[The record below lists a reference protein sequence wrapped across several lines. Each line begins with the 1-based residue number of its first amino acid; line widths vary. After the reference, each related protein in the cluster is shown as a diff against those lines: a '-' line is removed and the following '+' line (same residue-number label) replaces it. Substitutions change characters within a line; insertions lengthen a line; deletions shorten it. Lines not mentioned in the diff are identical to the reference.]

1 MNKKRPSRSKANFRP
16 RIFFNFLA
24 QTFTMKK
31 IILPLAFVFTS
42 MVCAQAQKAT
52 VQKLWATDTI
62 LKVPE
67 SVLVDDKENCIW
79 VSNIDGASTAKD
91 GKGSI
96 SKLSKSGTPINLEWI
111 TGLNAPKGMA
121 KYKQELYVADLT
133 ELVVID
139 IKKAVI
145 IKKIPIEGSVFLNDV
160 TVNNKGAVF
169 VSDSRTGKVHRYEN
183 NVVTTEVENLQGPNG
198 LLSIEDQLLILDK
211 GSLLSL
217 TASGAISKI
226 MDGMDPSTDG
236 IERVA
241 PNQYL
246 VSCWNGIV
254 YYVIA
259 GAQKITL
266 FDTRTEKINS
276 ADIGYDA
283 KNKII
288 YVPTFLKN
296 SVVAYQLQIQ

>member
-1 MNKKRPSRSKANFRP
+1 MNKKRFSRSKANFGP

-24 QTFTMKK
+24 QTLYMKK
-31 IILPLAFVFTS
+31 IILPLAFVFAS

-79 VSNIDGASTAKD
+79 VSNIDGSSTAKD

-139 IKKAVI
+139 IKKAAI
-145 IKKIPIEGSVFLNDV
+145 IKKNPIEGSIFLNDV

-169 VSDSRTGKVHRYEN
+169 VSDSRTGKVHRFEN
-183 NVVTTEVENLQGPNG
+183 NIVTTEVENLQGPNG

-217 TASGAISKI
+217 TAGGSISKI

-266 FDTRTEKINS
+266 FDTRAEKINS

-283 KNKII
+283 KNKIM

>member
-1 MNKKRPSRSKANFRP
+1 
-16 RIFFNFLA
+16 
-24 QTFTMKK
+24 MKK
-31 IILPLAFVFTS
+31 IMTSLAFVCFS
-42 MVCAQAQKAT
+42 LVSINAQKAT

-67 SVLVDDKENCIW
+67 SVLVDDKENCLW
-79 VSNIDGASTAKD
+79 VSNIDGAANGKD

-96 SKLSKSGTPINLEWI
+96 SKLSKTGTPINLDWI

-133 ELVVID
+133 ELIVID
-139 IKKAVI
+139 IKKGVI
-145 IKKIPIEGSVFLNDV
+145 KNKIKVEGSVFLNDV
-160 TVNNKGAVF
+160 TVNKNGAVF

-183 NVVTTEVENLQGPNG
+183 NKVTIEAENLQGPNG
-198 LLSIEDQLLILDK
+198 LLSIDDQLLILDR

-217 TASGAISKI
+217 TPGGTISKI

-236 IERVA
+236 IEKVA
-241 PNQYL
+241 PNQYI

-254 YYVIA
+254 YFVAA
-259 GAQKITL
+259 GTQKITL
-266 FDTRTEKINS
+266 FDTRSEKINS

>member
-1 MNKKRPSRSKANFRP
+1 
-16 RIFFNFLA
+16 
-24 QTFTMKK
+24 MKK
-31 IILPLAFVFTS
+31 IMSSLVFVCFS
-42 MVCAQAQKAT
+42 LVSINAQKVT

-67 SVLVDDKENCIW
+67 SVLVDDKENCLW
-79 VSNIDGASTAKD
+79 VSNIDGASNGKD

-96 SKLSKSGTPINLEWI
+96 SKLSKTGTPINLDWV

-139 IKKAVI
+139 IKKGVI
-145 IKKIPIEGSVFLNDV
+145 KNKIKVEGSVFLNDV
-160 TVNNKGAVF
+160 TVNKNGAVF
-169 VSDSRTGKVHRYEN
+169 VSDTRTGKVHRYEN
-183 NVVTTEVENLQGPNG
+183 NMVTIEVENLQGPNG
-198 LLSIEDQLLILDK
+198 LLSIDDQLLILDR
-211 GSLLSL
+211 GSLLSV
-217 TASGAISKI
+217 TQGGTISKI

-236 IERVA
+236 IEKVA
-241 PNQYL
+241 PNQYI

-254 YYVIA
+254 YFVAA

-266 FDTRTEKINS
+266 FDTRSEKINS

>member
-1 MNKKRPSRSKANFRP
+1 
-16 RIFFNFLA
+16 
-24 QTFTMKK
+24 MKK
-31 IILPLAFVFTS
+31 IMTSLAFVCFCLVS
-42 MVCAQAQKAT
+42 INAQKAT
-52 VQKLWATDTI
+52 VLKLWATDTI
-62 LKVPE
+62 LKIPE
-67 SVLVDDKENCIW
+67 SVLVDDKENCLW
-79 VSNIDGASTAKD
+79 VSNIDGAANGKD

-96 SKLSKSGTPINLEWI
+96 SKLSKTGTPINLDWI

-139 IKKAVI
+139 IKKGVI
-145 IKKIPIEGSVFLNDV
+145 KNKIKVEGSVFLNDV
-160 TVNNKGAVF
+160 TVNKNGAVF

-183 NVVTTEVENLQGPNG
+183 NMVTIEVENLQGPNG
-198 LLSIEDQLLILDK
+198 LLSIDDQLLILDR

-217 TASGAISKI
+217 APGGTISKL

-236 IERVA
+236 IEKVA
-241 PNQYL
+241 PNQYI

-254 YYVIA
+254 YFVAA

-266 FDTRTEKINS
+266 FDTRSEKINS

>member
-1 MNKKRPSRSKANFRP
+1 
-16 RIFFNFLA
+16 
-24 QTFTMKK
+24 MKK
-31 IILPLAFVFTS
+31 IIGSLALVIVVFVS
-42 MVCAQAQKAT
+42 ANAQKAT

-79 VSNIDGASTAKD
+79 VSNIDGASNGKD

-96 SKLSKSGTPINLEWI
+96 SKLSKTGTPINLEWI

-139 IKKAVI
+139 IKKATI
-145 IKKIPIEGSVFLNDV
+145 IKRVPIEGSVFLNDV
-160 TVNNKGAVF
+160 TVNSKGAVF
-169 VSDSRTGKVHRYEN
+169 ISDSRTGKVHRYEN
-183 NVVTTEVENLQGPNG
+183 NTTTIEVENLQGPNG
-198 LLSIEDQLLILDK
+198 LLSIEDQLLILDR
-211 GSLLSL
+211 GSLLSV
-217 TASGAISKI
+217 TPGGAISKI

-254 YYVIA
+254 YYVVA

-266 FDTRTEKINS
+266 FDTRSEKINS

-283 KNKII
+283 KKKII

-296 SVVAYQLQIQ
+296 NVVAYQLEIQ

>member
-1 MNKKRPSRSKANFRP
+1 
-16 RIFFNFLA
+16 
-24 QTFTMKK
+24 MKK
-31 IILPLAFVFTS
+31 IMTSLAFVCFS
-42 MVCAQAQKAT
+42 LVNINAQKAT

-67 SVLVDDKENCIW
+67 SVLVDDKENCLW
-79 VSNIDGASTAKD
+79 VSNIDGAANGKD

-96 SKLSKSGTPINLEWI
+96 SKLSKTGTPINLDWV

-139 IKKAVI
+139 IKKGVI
-145 IKKIPIEGSVFLNDV
+145 KNKIKVEGSVFLNDV
-160 TVNNKGAVF
+160 TVNKNGAVF

-183 NVVTTEVENLQGPNG
+183 NMVTIEVENLQGPNG
-198 LLSIEDQLLILDK
+198 LLSIDDQLLILDR
-211 GSLLSL
+211 GSLLSV
-217 TASGAISKI
+217 TPGGTISKI

-236 IERVA
+236 IEKVA
-241 PNQYL
+241 PNQYI

-254 YYVIA
+254 YFVEA

-266 FDTRTEKINS
+266 FDTRSEKINS

>member
-1 MNKKRPSRSKANFRP
+1 
-16 RIFFNFLA
+16 
-24 QTFTMKK
+24 MKK
-31 IILPLAFVFTS
+31 IMTSLAFVCFS
-42 MVCAQAQKAT
+42 LVSINAQKAT

-67 SVLVDDKENCIW
+67 SVLVDDKENCLW
-79 VSNIDGASTAKD
+79 VSNIDGAANGKD

-96 SKLSKSGTPINLEWI
+96 SKLSKTGTPINLDWI

-139 IKKAVI
+139 IKKGI
-145 IKKIPIEGSVFLNDV
+145 IKNKIKVEGSVFLNDV
-160 TVNNKGAVF
+160 TVNKNGAVF

-183 NVVTTEVENLQGPNG
+183 NMVTIEVENLQGPNG
-198 LLSIEDQLLILDK
+198 LLSIDDQLLILDR
-211 GSLLSL
+211 GSLLSV
-217 TASGAISKI
+217 TPGGTISKI

-236 IERVA
+236 IEKVA
-241 PNQYL
+241 PNQYI

-254 YYVIA
+254 YFVAA
-259 GAQKITL
+259 GAQKTTL
-266 FDTRTEKINS
+266 FDTRSEKINS

>member
-1 MNKKRPSRSKANFRP
+1 
-16 RIFFNFLA
+16 
-24 QTFTMKK
+24 MKK
-31 IILPLAFVFTS
+31 LMTSLTFVCFS
-42 MVCAQAQKAT
+42 LVSINAQKAT
-52 VQKLWATDTI
+52 VLKLWATDTI
-62 LKVPE
+62 LKIPE
-67 SVLVDDKENCIW
+67 SVLVDDKENCLW
-79 VSNIDGASTAKD
+79 VSNIDGAANGKD

-96 SKLSKSGTPINLEWI
+96 SKLSKTGTPINLDWI

-139 IKKAVI
+139 IKKGVI
-145 IKKIPIEGSVFLNDV
+145 KNKIKVEGSVFLNDV
-160 TVNNKGAVF
+160 TVNKNGAVF
-169 VSDSRTGKVHRYEN
+169 VSDSRTGKLHRYEN
-183 NVVTTEVENLQGPNG
+183 NMVTIEVENLQGPNG
-198 LLSIEDQLLILDK
+198 LLSIDDQLLILDR

-217 TASGAISKI
+217 TPGGTISKI

-236 IERVA
+236 IEKVA
-241 PNQYL
+241 PNQYI

-254 YYVIA
+254 YFVEA

-266 FDTRTEKINS
+266 FDTRSEKINS

>member
-1 MNKKRPSRSKANFRP
+1 
-16 RIFFNFLA
+16 
-24 QTFTMKK
+24 MKK
-31 IILPLAFVFTS
+31 IMTYLAFVCFS
-42 MVCAQAQKAT
+42 LVSINAQKAT

-67 SVLVDDKENCIW
+67 SVLVDDKENCLW
-79 VSNIDGASTAKD
+79 VSNIDGAANGKD

-96 SKLSKSGTPINLEWI
+96 SKLSKTGTPINLDWI

-139 IKKAVI
+139 IKKGI
-145 IKKIPIEGSVFLNDV
+145 IKNKIKVEGSVFLNDV
-160 TVNNKGAVF
+160 TVNKNGAVF

-183 NVVTTEVENLQGPNG
+183 NMVTIEVENLQGPNG
-198 LLSIEDQLLILDK
+198 LLSIDDQLLILDR

-217 TASGAISKI
+217 TPGGTISKI

-236 IERVA
+236 IEKVA
-241 PNQYL
+241 PNQYI

-254 YYVIA
+254 YFVEA

-266 FDTRTEKINS
+266 FDTRSEKINS

>member
-1 MNKKRPSRSKANFRP
+1 
-16 RIFFNFLA
+16 
-24 QTFTMKK
+24 MKK
-31 IILPLAFVFTS
+31 IILSLTFVYAVLMS
-42 MVCAQAQKAT
+42 ASAQKAT

-67 SVLVDDKENCIW
+67 SVLVDNKENCLW
-79 VSNIDGASTAKD
+79 VSNIDGASNGKD

-96 SKLSKSGTPINLEWI
+96 SKLSKTGAPINLEWI

-139 IKKAVI
+139 VKKGVIKN
-145 IKKIPIEGSVFLNDV
+145 KITIEGSVFLNDV
-160 TVNNKGAVF
+160 TVNNNGAVF

-183 NVVTTEVENLQGPNG
+183 NQVTIEVENLQGPNG
-198 LLSIEDQLLILDK
+198 LLSIEDQLLILDR
-211 GSLLSL
+211 GSLLSV
-217 TASGAISKI
+217 TPGGAISKI

-254 YYVIA
+254 YYVVA
-259 GAQKITL
+259 GAQKVIL
-266 FDTRTEKINS
+266 FDTRSEKINS

-283 KNKII
+283 KKKII

-296 SVVAYQLQIQ
+296 NVVAYQLQIQ

>member
-1 MNKKRPSRSKANFRP
+1 
-16 RIFFNFLA
+16 
-24 QTFTMKK
+24 MKK
-31 IILPLAFVFTS
+31 VIGSLALVIVVFVS
-42 MVCAQAQKAT
+42 ASAQKAT

-79 VSNIDGASTAKD
+79 VSNIDGASNGKD

-96 SKLSKSGTPINLEWI
+96 SKLSKTGTPINLEWI

-121 KYKQELYVADLT
+121 KFKQELYVADLT

-139 IKKAVI
+139 IKKATI
-145 IKKIPIEGSVFLNDV
+145 IKRVPIEGSVFLNDV

-183 NVVTTEVENLQGPNG
+183 NTTTIEVENLQGPNG
-198 LLSIEDQLLILDK
+198 LLSIEDQLLILDR
-211 GSLLSL
+211 GSLLSV
-217 TASGAISKI
+217 TPSGAISKI

-254 YYVIA
+254 YYVVA

-266 FDTRTEKINS
+266 FDTRSEKINS

-283 KNKII
+283 KKKII

-296 SVVAYQLQIQ
+296 NVVAYQLEIQ

>member
-1 MNKKRPSRSKANFRP
+1 
-16 RIFFNFLA
+16 
-24 QTFTMKK
+24 MKK
-31 IILPLAFVFTS
+31 IICSLAFV
-42 MVCAQAQKAT
+42 CAGLMNANAQKAT

-67 SVLVDDKENCIW
+67 SVLVDDKENCLW
-79 VSNIDGASTAKD
+79 VSNIDGASNGKD

-96 SKLSKSGTPINLEWI
+96 SKLSKTGAPINLDWV
-111 TGLNAPKGMA
+111 TGLNAPKGLG

-139 IKKAVI
+139 IKKGI
-145 IKKIPIEGSVFLNDV
+145 IKNKIKVEGSVFLNDV
-160 TVNNKGAVF
+160 TVNKNGAVF
-169 VSDSRTGKVHRYEN
+169 VSDSRTGKVHRIEN
-183 NVVTTEVENLQGPNG
+183 GIVSIEVENLQGPNG
-198 LLSIEDQLLILDK
+198 LLSIEDQLLILDR
-211 GSLLSL
+211 GSLLSV
-217 TASGAISKI
+217 TPGGAISKI

-241 PNQYL
+241 PNQYII
-246 VSCWNGIV
+246 SCWNGIV
-254 YYVIA
+254 YFVAA

-266 FDTRTEKINS
+266 FDTRSEKINS

-288 YVPTFLKN
+288 YVPTFMKN
-296 SVVAYQLQIQ
+296 SVVAYQLQLQ

>member
-1 MNKKRPSRSKANFRP
+1 
-16 RIFFNFLA
+16 
-24 QTFTMKK
+24 MKK
-31 IILPLAFVFTS
+31 IICSLAL
-42 MVCAQAQKAT
+42 VCAGLMSASAQKAT

-62 LKVPE
+62 LKIPE
-67 SVLVDDKENCIW
+67 SVLVDDKENCLW
-79 VSNIDGASTAKD
+79 VSNIDGASNGKD

-96 SKLSKSGTPINLEWI
+96 SKLSKTGTPINLDWV

-139 IKKAVI
+139 IKKASI
-145 IKKIPIEGSVFLNDV
+145 IKRIPVEGSVFLNDV
-160 TVNNKGAVF
+160 TVNKNGAVF
-169 VSDSRTGKVHRYEN
+169 VSDSRTGKVHRIEN
-183 NVVTTEVENLQGPNG
+183 GIVSIEVENLQGPNG
-198 LLSIEDQLLILDK
+198 LLSIEDQLLILDR
-211 GSLLSL
+211 GSLLSV
-217 TASGAISKI
+217 TPGGAISKI

-241 PNQYL
+241 PNQYI

-254 YYVIA
+254 YYIVA

-266 FDTRTEKINS
+266 FDTRSEKINS

-288 YVPTFLKN
+288 YVPTFMKN

>member
-1 MNKKRPSRSKANFRP
+1 MTS
-16 RIFFNFLA
+16 
-24 QTFTMKK
+24 
-31 IILPLAFVFTS
+31 LAFVCFS
-42 MVCAQAQKAT
+42 LVSINAQKVT

-67 SVLVDDKENCIW
+67 SVLVDDKENCLW
-79 VSNIDGASTAKD
+79 VSNIDGAANGKD

-96 SKLSKSGTPINLEWI
+96 SKLSKTGTPINLDWV

-139 IKKAVI
+139 IKKGVI
-145 IKKIPIEGSVFLNDV
+145 KNKIKVEGSVFLNDV
-160 TVNNKGAVF
+160 TINKNGAVF
-169 VSDSRTGKVHRYEN
+169 VSDTRTGKVHRYEN
-183 NVVTTEVENLQGPNG
+183 NMVTIEVENLQGPNG
-198 LLSIEDQLLILDK
+198 LLSIDDQLLILDR

-217 TASGAISKI
+217 TPGGTISKI
-226 MDGMDPSTDG
+226 MDGMDLSTDG
-236 IERVA
+236 IEKVA
-241 PNQYL
+241 PNQYI

-254 YYVIA
+254 YFVAA

-266 FDTRTEKINS
+266 FDTRSEKINS

>member
-1 MNKKRPSRSKANFRP
+1 
-16 RIFFNFLA
+16 
-24 QTFTMKK
+24 MKK
-31 IILPLAFVFTS
+31 TILSLALIIVVLMSVS
-42 MVCAQAQKAT
+42 AQKAT

-79 VSNIDGASTAKD
+79 VSNIDGASNGKD

-96 SKLSKSGTPINLEWI
+96 SKLSKTGTPINLEWI

-139 IKKAVI
+139 IKKATIV
-145 IKKIPIEGSVFLNDV
+145 KRVPIEGSVFLNDV
-160 TVNNKGAVF
+160 TVNKNGAVF

-183 NVVTTEVENLQGPNG
+183 NTTTIEVENLQGPNG
-198 LLSIEDQLLILDK
+198 LLSIEDQLLILDR
-211 GSLLSL
+211 GSLLSV
-217 TASGAISKI
+217 TPGGAISKI

-241 PNQYL
+241 PNQYI

-254 YYVIA
+254 YYVVA
-259 GAQKITL
+259 GAQKVTL
-266 FDTRTEKINS
+266 FDTRSEKINS

-283 KNKII
+283 KKKII

-296 SVVAYQLQIQ
+296 NVVAYQLQIQ

>member
-1 MNKKRPSRSKANFRP
+1 
-16 RIFFNFLA
+16 
-24 QTFTMKK
+24 MKK
-31 IILPLAFVFTS
+31 IMTSLVFVCFS
-42 MVCAQAQKAT
+42 LVSINAQKVT

-67 SVLVDDKENCIW
+67 SVLVDDKENCLW
-79 VSNIDGASTAKD
+79 VSNIDGAANGKD

-96 SKLSKSGTPINLEWI
+96 SKLSKTGTPINLDWV

-139 IKKAVI
+139 IKKGVI
-145 IKKIPIEGSVFLNDV
+145 KNKIKVEGSVFLNDV
-160 TVNNKGAVF
+160 TVNKNGAVF
-169 VSDSRTGKVHRYEN
+169 VSDTRTGKVHRYEN
-183 NVVTTEVENLQGPNG
+183 NMVTIEVENLQGPNG
-198 LLSIEDQLLILDK
+198 LLSIDDQLLILDR

-217 TASGAISKI
+217 TPGGTISKI

-236 IERVA
+236 IEKVA
-241 PNQYL
+241 PNQYI

-254 YYVIA
+254 YFVAA

-266 FDTRTEKINS
+266 FDTRSEKINS

>member
-1 MNKKRPSRSKANFRP
+1 MNKKSLSGSKANGRLL
-16 RIFFNFLA
+16 IFFNFLP
-24 QTFTMKK
+24 QTYFMKK
-31 IILPLAFVFTS
+31 IICSLALLIAVFGS
-42 MVCAQAQKAT
+42 VRAQKAT

-96 SKLSKSGTPINLEWI
+96 SKLSKTGTPINLEWA

-160 TVNNKGAVF
+160 TVNNNGAVF

-183 NVVTTEVENLQGPNG
+183 NIVTTEIENLQGPNG
-198 LLSIEDQLLILDK
+198 LLSLDDQLLILDK

-217 TASGAISKI
+217 TAGGAISKI

-236 IERVA
+236 IEKVA
-241 PNQYL
+241 PNQYI

-254 YYVIA
+254 YYVVA

>member
-1 MNKKRPSRSKANFRP
+1 
-16 RIFFNFLA
+16 
-24 QTFTMKK
+24 MKK
-31 IILPLAFVFTS
+31 IITSLALACFSIVS
-42 MVCAQAQKAT
+42 INAQKAT

-67 SVLVDDKENCIW
+67 SVLVDDKENCLW
-79 VSNIDGASTAKD
+79 VSNIDGASNGKD
-91 GKGSI
+91 GKGGI
-96 SKLSKSGTPINLEWI
+96 SKLSKTGTPINLDWV

-133 ELVVID
+133 ELVIID
-139 IKKAVI
+139 IKKGVVKNK
-145 IKKIPIEGSVFLNDV
+145 IKVEGSVFLNDV
-160 TVNNKGAVF
+160 TVNKNGAVF
-169 VSDSRTGKVHRYEN
+169 VSDSRTGKVHRIEN
-183 NVVTTEVENLQGPNG
+183 GIVSIEVENLQGPNG
-198 LLSIEDQLLILDK
+198 LLSIEDQLLILDR
-211 GSLLSL
+211 GSLLSV
-217 TASGAISKI
+217 TPGGAISKI

-241 PNQYL
+241 PNQYI

-254 YYVIA
+254 YFVAA

-266 FDTRTEKINS
+266 FDTRSEKINS

-296 SVVAYQLQIQ
+296 SVVAYQLQLQ

>member
-1 MNKKRPSRSKANFRP
+1 MTS
-16 RIFFNFLA
+16 
-24 QTFTMKK
+24 
-31 IILPLAFVFTS
+31 LAFVCFS
-42 MVCAQAQKAT
+42 LVSINAQKVT

-67 SVLVDDKENCIW
+67 SVLVDDKENCLW
-79 VSNIDGASTAKD
+79 VSNIDGAANGKD

-96 SKLSKSGTPINLEWI
+96 SKLSKTGTPINLDWV

-139 IKKAVI
+139 IKKGVI
-145 IKKIPIEGSVFLNDV
+145 KNKIKVEGSVFLNDV
-160 TVNNKGAVF
+160 TVNKNGAVF
-169 VSDSRTGKVHRYEN
+169 VSDTRTGKVHRYEN
-183 NVVTTEVENLQGPNG
+183 NMVTIEVENLQGPNG
-198 LLSIEDQLLILDK
+198 LLSIDDQLLILDR

-217 TASGAISKI
+217 TPGGTISKI

-236 IERVA
+236 IEKVA
-241 PNQYL
+241 PNQYI

-254 YYVIA
+254 YFVAA
-259 GAQKITL
+259 GAEKVTL
-266 FDTRTEKINS
+266 FDTRSEKINS
-276 ADIGYDA
+276 ADIGYDPQ
-283 KNKII
+283 NKIL

>member
-1 MNKKRPSRSKANFRP
+1 MTS
-16 RIFFNFLA
+16 LA
-24 QTFTMKK
+24 
-31 IILPLAFVFTS
+31 L
-42 MVCAQAQKAT
+42 VCFSLVSINAQKAT

-67 SVLVDDKENCIW
+67 SVLVDDKENCLW
-79 VSNIDGASTAKD
+79 VSNIDGAANGKD

-96 SKLSKSGTPINLEWI
+96 SKLSKTGTPINLDWV

-139 IKKAVI
+139 IKKGVI
-145 IKKIPIEGSVFLNDV
+145 KNKIKVEGSVFLNDV
-160 TVNNKGAVF
+160 TVNKNGAVF
-169 VSDSRTGKVHRYEN
+169 VSDTRTGKVHRYEN
-183 NVVTTEVENLQGPNG
+183 NMVTIEVENLQGPNG
-198 LLSIEDQLLILDK
+198 LLSIDDQLLILDR

-217 TASGAISKI
+217 TPGGTISKI
-226 MDGMDPSTDG
+226 MDGMDLSTDG
-236 IERVA
+236 IEKVA
-241 PNQYL
+241 PNQYI

-254 YYVIA
+254 YFVAA

-266 FDTRTEKINS
+266 FDTRSEKINS

>member
-1 MNKKRPSRSKANFRP
+1 
-16 RIFFNFLA
+16 
-24 QTFTMKK
+24 MKK
-31 IILPLAFVFTS
+31 ITTSLAL
-42 MVCAQAQKAT
+42 VCFSLVSINAQKAT

-62 LKVPE
+62 LKIPE
-67 SVLVDDKENCIW
+67 SVLVDEKENCLW
-79 VSNIDGASTAKD
+79 VSNIDGASNGKD
-91 GKGSI
+91 AKGSI
-96 SKLSKSGTPINLEWI
+96 SKLSKTGNPINLDWV

-133 ELVVID
+133 ELIVID
-139 IKKAVI
+139 IKKGVI
-145 IKKIPIEGSVFLNDV
+145 KNKIKVEGSVFLNDV
-160 TVNNKGAVF
+160 TVNKNGVVF
-169 VSDSRTGKVHRYEN
+169 VSDSRTGKVHRIEN
-183 NVVTTEVENLQGPNG
+183 GIVSIEVENLQGPNG
-198 LLSIEDQLLILDK
+198 LLSIEDQLLILDR
-211 GSLLSL
+211 GSLLSV
-217 TASGAISKI
+217 TPGGAISKI

-241 PNQYL
+241 PNQYI

-254 YYVIA
+254 YFVAA

-266 FDTRTEKINS
+266 FDTRSEKINS

-288 YVPTFLKN
+288 YVPTFMKN

>member
-1 MNKKRPSRSKANFRP
+1 MNKKRLSGSKANGRP
-16 RIFFNFLA
+16 RILFNLPIQIFS
-24 QTFTMKK
+24 MKK
-31 IILPLAFVFTS
+31 IICSLALLIAVFVSVT
-42 MVCAQAQKAT
+42 AQKAT

-67 SVLVDDKENCIW
+67 SVLVDEKENCIW

-96 SKLSKSGTPINLEWI
+96 SKLSKTGTPINLEWV

-139 IKKAVI
+139 IKKATIV
-145 IKKIPIEGSVFLNDV
+145 KKIPIEGSVFLNDV

-183 NVVTTEVENLQGPNG
+183 NIVTTEIENLQGPNG
-198 LLSIEDQLLILDK
+198 LLSLDDQLLILDK

-217 TASGAISKI
+217 TAGGAISKI

-236 IERVA
+236 IEKVA

-254 YYVIA
+254 YYVVA

>member
-1 MNKKRPSRSKANFRP
+1 
-16 RIFFNFLA
+16 
-24 QTFTMKK
+24 MKK
-31 IILPLAFVFTS
+31 IMTSLAFVCFS
-42 MVCAQAQKAT
+42 LVSINAQIAT

-67 SVLVDDKENCIW
+67 SVLVDDKENCLW
-79 VSNIDGASTAKD
+79 VSNIDGAANGKD

-96 SKLSKSGTPINLEWI
+96 SKLSKTGTPINLDWI

-133 ELVVID
+133 ELIVID
-139 IKKAVI
+139 IKKGVI
-145 IKKIPIEGSVFLNDV
+145 KNKIKVEGSVFLNDV
-160 TVNNKGAVF
+160 TVNKNGAVF

-183 NVVTTEVENLQGPNG
+183 NKVTIEAENLQGPNG
-198 LLSIEDQLLILDK
+198 LLSIDDQLLILDR

-217 TASGAISKI
+217 TPGGTISKI

-236 IERVA
+236 IEKVA
-241 PNQYL
+241 PNQYII
-246 VSCWNGIV
+246 SCWNGIV
-254 YYVIA
+254 YFVEA

-266 FDTRTEKINS
+266 FDTRSEKINS

>member
-1 MNKKRPSRSKANFRP
+1 
-16 RIFFNFLA
+16 
-24 QTFTMKK
+24 MKK
-31 IILPLAFVFTS
+31 IICSLAFV
-42 MVCAQAQKAT
+42 CAGLMNANAQKAT
-52 VQKLWATDTI
+52 VQRLWATDTI

-67 SVLVDDKENCIW
+67 SVLVDDKENCLW
-79 VSNIDGASTAKD
+79 VSNIDGASNGKD

-96 SKLSKSGTPINLEWI
+96 SKLSKTGAPINLDWV
-111 TGLNAPKGMA
+111 TGLNAPKGLG

-139 IKKAVI
+139 IKKGI
-145 IKKIPIEGSVFLNDV
+145 IKNKIKVEGSVFLNDV
-160 TVNNKGAVF
+160 TVNKNGAVF
-169 VSDSRTGKVHRYEN
+169 VSDSRTGKVHRIEN
-183 NVVTTEVENLQGPNG
+183 GIVSIEVENLQGPNG
-198 LLSIEDQLLILDK
+198 LLSIEDQLLILDG
-211 GSLLSL
+211 GSLLSV
-217 TASGAISKI
+217 TPGGAISKI

-241 PNQYL
+241 PNQYII
-246 VSCWNGIV
+246 SCWNGIV
-254 YYVIA
+254 YFVAA

-266 FDTRTEKINS
+266 FDTRSEKINS

-288 YVPTFLKN
+288 YVPTFMKN

>member
-1 MNKKRPSRSKANFRP
+1 
-16 RIFFNFLA
+16 
-24 QTFTMKK
+24 MKK
-31 IILPLAFVFTS
+31 IILSLSF
-42 MVCAQAQKAT
+42 VCAGLISASAQKAT

-67 SVLVDDKENCIW
+67 SVLVDDKENCLW
-79 VSNIDGASTAKD
+79 VSNIDGASNGKD

-96 SKLSKSGTPINLEWI
+96 SKLSKTGAPINLEWI
-111 TGLNAPKGMA
+111 TGLNAPKGLA

-139 IKKAVI
+139 VKKGVIKN
-145 IKKIPIEGSVFLNDV
+145 KITIEGSVFLNDV
-160 TVNNKGAVF
+160 TVNNNGAVF

-183 NVVTTEVENLQGPNG
+183 NQVTIEVENLQGPNG
-198 LLSIEDQLLILDK
+198 LLSIEDQLLILDR
-211 GSLLSL
+211 GSLLSV
-217 TASGAISKI
+217 TPGGAISKI

-254 YYVIA
+254 YYVVA
-259 GAQKITL
+259 GAQKVIL
-266 FDTRTEKINS
+266 FDTRSEKINS

-283 KNKII
+283 KKKII

-296 SVVAYQLQIQ
+296 NVVAYQLQIQ

>member
-1 MNKKRPSRSKANFRP
+1 
-16 RIFFNFLA
+16 
-24 QTFTMKK
+24 MKK
-31 IILPLAFVFTS
+31 IMTYLAFVCFS
-42 MVCAQAQKAT
+42 LVSINAQKAT

-67 SVLVDDKENCIW
+67 SVLVDDKENCLW
-79 VSNIDGASTAKD
+79 VSNIDGAANGKD

-96 SKLSKSGTPINLEWI
+96 SKLSKTGTPINLDWI

-139 IKKAVI
+139 IKKGI
-145 IKKIPIEGSVFLNDV
+145 IKNKIKVEGSVFLNDV
-160 TVNNKGAVF
+160 TVNKNGTVF
-169 VSDSRTGKVHRYEN
+169 VSDSRTGKLHRYEN
-183 NVVTTEVENLQGPNG
+183 NMVTIEVENLQGPNG
-198 LLSIEDQLLILDK
+198 LLSIDDQLLILDR

-217 TASGAISKI
+217 TPGGTISKI

-236 IERVA
+236 IEKVA
-241 PNQYL
+241 PNQYI

-254 YYVIA
+254 YFVEA

-266 FDTRTEKINS
+266 FDTRSEKINS

>member
-1 MNKKRPSRSKANFRP
+1 
-16 RIFFNFLA
+16 
-24 QTFTMKK
+24 MKK
-31 IILPLAFVFTS
+31 VILSLAL
-42 MVCAQAQKAT
+42 VCAGLIGANAQKAT

-67 SVLVDDKENCIW
+67 SVLVDDKENCLW
-79 VSNIDGASTAKD
+79 VSNIDGASNGKD

-96 SKLSKSGTPINLEWI
+96 SKLSKTGTPINLEWI

-139 IKKAVI
+139 IKKATI
-145 IKKIPIEGSVFLNDV
+145 IKRVPIEGSVFLNDV
-160 TVNNKGAVF
+160 TVNSKGAVF

-183 NVVTTEVENLQGPNG
+183 NTTTIEVENLQGPNG
-198 LLSIEDQLLILDK
+198 LLSIEDQLLILDR
-211 GSLLSL
+211 GSLLSV
-217 TASGAISKI
+217 TPGGAISKI

-254 YYVIA
+254 YYVVA
-259 GAQKITL
+259 GAQKVTL
-266 FDTRTEKINS
+266 FDTRSEKINS

-296 SVVAYQLQIQ
+296 SVVAYQLEIQ

>member
-1 MNKKRPSRSKANFRP
+1 
-16 RIFFNFLA
+16 
-24 QTFTMKK
+24 MKK
-31 IILPLAFVFTS
+31 IMTSLAFVCFS
-42 MVCAQAQKAT
+42 LVSINAQKAT

-67 SVLVDDKENCIW
+67 SVLVDDKENCLW
-79 VSNIDGASTAKD
+79 VSNIDGAANGKD

-96 SKLSKSGTPINLEWI
+96 SKLSKTGTPINLDWI

-139 IKKAVI
+139 IKKGI
-145 IKKIPIEGSVFLNDV
+145 IKNKIKVEGSVFLNDV
-160 TVNNKGAVF
+160 TVNKNGAVF

-183 NVVTTEVENLQGPNG
+183 NMVTIEVENLQGPNG
-198 LLSIEDQLLILDK
+198 LLSIDDQLLILDR
-211 GSLLSL
+211 GSLLSV
-217 TASGAISKI
+217 TPGGTISKI

-236 IERVA
+236 IEKVA
-241 PNQYL
+241 PNQYI

-254 YYVIA
+254 YFVEA

-266 FDTRTEKINS
+266 FDTRSEKINS

>member
-1 MNKKRPSRSKANFRP
+1 
-16 RIFFNFLA
+16 
-24 QTFTMKK
+24 MKK
-31 IILPLAFVFTS
+31 IMTSLAFVCFS
-42 MVCAQAQKAT
+42 LVSINAQKVT

-67 SVLVDDKENCIW
+67 SVLVDDKENCLW
-79 VSNIDGASTAKD
+79 VSNIDGAANGKD

-96 SKLSKSGTPINLEWI
+96 SKLSKTGTPINLDWV

-139 IKKAVI
+139 IKKGVI
-145 IKKIPIEGSVFLNDV
+145 KNKIKVEGSVFLNDV
-160 TVNNKGAVF
+160 TVNKNGAVF
-169 VSDSRTGKVHRYEN
+169 VSDTRTGKIHRYEN
-183 NVVTTEVENLQGPNG
+183 NMVTIEVENLQGPNG
-198 LLSIEDQLLILDK
+198 LLSIDDQLLILDR

-217 TASGAISKI
+217 TPGGTISKI

-236 IERVA
+236 IEKVA
-241 PNQYL
+241 PNQYI

-254 YYVIA
+254 YFVAA
-259 GAQKITL
+259 GAEKITL
-266 FDTRTEKINS
+266 FDTRSEKINS

>member
-1 MNKKRPSRSKANFRP
+1 MNKKRLSGSKANGRP
-16 RIFFNFLA
+16 RILFNLPTQIFS
-24 QTFTMKK
+24 MKK
-31 IILPLAFVFTS
+31 IICSLALLIAVFGS
-42 MVCAQAQKAT
+42 VRAQKAT

-96 SKLSKSGTPINLEWI
+96 SKLSKTGSPINLEWA

-160 TVNNKGAVF
+160 TVNNNGAVF

-183 NVVTTEVENLQGPNG
+183 NIVTTEIENLQGPNG
-198 LLSIEDQLLILDK
+198 LLSLDDQLLILDK

-217 TASGAISKI
+217 TAGGAISKI

-236 IERVA
+236 IEKVA
-241 PNQYL
+241 PNQYI

-254 YYVIA
+254 YYVVA

>member
-1 MNKKRPSRSKANFRP
+1 
-16 RIFFNFLA
+16 
-24 QTFTMKK
+24 MKK
-31 IILPLAFVFTS
+31 IMTSLAL
-42 MVCAQAQKAT
+42 VCFSLVSINAQKAT

-62 LKVPE
+62 LKIPE
-67 SVLVDDKENCIW
+67 SVLVDDKENCLW
-79 VSNIDGASTAKD
+79 VSNIDGASNGKD
-91 GKGSI
+91 AKGSI
-96 SKLSKSGTPINLEWI
+96 SKLSKTGTPINLDWV

-133 ELVVID
+133 ELIVID
-139 IKKAVI
+139 IKKGVI
-145 IKKIPIEGSVFLNDV
+145 KNKIKVEGSVFLNDV
-160 TVNNKGAVF
+160 TVNKNGVVF
-169 VSDSRTGKVHRYEN
+169 VSDSRTGKVHRIEN
-183 NVVTTEVENLQGPNG
+183 GIVSIEVENLQGPNG
-198 LLSIEDQLLILDK
+198 LLSIEDQLLILDR
-211 GSLLSL
+211 GSLLSV
-217 TASGAISKI
+217 TPGGAISKI

-241 PNQYL
+241 PNQYI

-254 YYVIA
+254 YFVAA

-266 FDTRTEKINS
+266 FDTRSEKINS

-296 SVVAYQLQIQ
+296 SVVAYQLQLQ

>member
-1 MNKKRPSRSKANFRP
+1 
-16 RIFFNFLA
+16 
-24 QTFTMKK
+24 MKK
-31 IILPLAFVFTS
+31 IILSLTF
-42 MVCAQAQKAT
+42 VCAGLISASAQKAT

-67 SVLVDDKENCIW
+67 SVLVDDKENCLW
-79 VSNIDGASTAKD
+79 VSNIDGASNGKD

-96 SKLSKSGTPINLEWI
+96 SKLSKTGAPINLEWI

-139 IKKAVI
+139 VKKGVIKN
-145 IKKIPIEGSVFLNDV
+145 KIAIEGSVFLNDV
-160 TVNNKGAVF
+160 TVNNNGAVF

-183 NVVTTEVENLQGPNG
+183 NQVTIEVENLQGPNG
-198 LLSIEDQLLILDK
+198 LLSIEDQLLILDR
-211 GSLLSL
+211 GSLLSV
-217 TASGAISKI
+217 TPGGAISKI

-259 GAQKITL
+259 GAQKVIL
-266 FDTRTEKINS
+266 FDTRSEKINS

-283 KNKII
+283 KKKII

-296 SVVAYQLQIQ
+296 NVVAYQLQIQ

>member
-1 MNKKRPSRSKANFRP
+1 
-16 RIFFNFLA
+16 
-24 QTFTMKK
+24 MKK
-31 IILPLAFVFTS
+31 IMTYLAFVCFS
-42 MVCAQAQKAT
+42 LVSINAQKAT

-67 SVLVDDKENCIW
+67 SVLVDDKENCLW
-79 VSNIDGASTAKD
+79 VSNIDGAANGKD

-96 SKLSKSGTPINLEWI
+96 SKLSKTGTPINLDWI

-139 IKKAVI
+139 IKKGVI
-145 IKKIPIEGSVFLNDV
+145 KNKIKVEGSVFLNDV
-160 TVNNKGAVF
+160 TVNKNGAVF

-183 NVVTTEVENLQGPNG
+183 NMVTIEVENLQGPNG
-198 LLSIEDQLLILDK
+198 LLSIDDQLLILDR

-217 TASGAISKI
+217 TPGGTISKI

-236 IERVA
+236 IEKVA
-241 PNQYL
+241 PNQYI

-254 YYVIA
+254 YFVAA

-266 FDTRTEKINS
+266 FDTRSEKINS

>member
-1 MNKKRPSRSKANFRP
+1 
-16 RIFFNFLA
+16 
-24 QTFTMKK
+24 MKK
-31 IILPLAFVFTS
+31 IILSLSF
-42 MVCAQAQKAT
+42 VCAGLISASAQKAT

-67 SVLVDDKENCIW
+67 SVLVDDKENCLW
-79 VSNIDGASTAKD
+79 VSNIDGASNSKD

-96 SKLSKSGTPINLEWI
+96 SKLSKTGAPINLEWI

-139 IKKAVI
+139 VKKGVIKN
-145 IKKIPIEGSVFLNDV
+145 KIAIEGSVFLNDV
-160 TVNNKGAVF
+160 TVNNNGAVF

-183 NVVTTEVENLQGPNG
+183 NQVTIEVENLQGPNG
-198 LLSIEDQLLILDK
+198 LLSIEDQLLILDR
-211 GSLLSL
+211 GSLLSV
-217 TASGAISKI
+217 TPGGAISKI

-254 YYVIA
+254 YYVVA
-259 GAQKITL
+259 GAQKVTL
-266 FDTRTEKINS
+266 FDTRSEKINS

-283 KNKII
+283 KKKII

-296 SVVAYQLQIQ
+296 NVVAYQLQIQ

>member
-1 MNKKRPSRSKANFRP
+1 
-16 RIFFNFLA
+16 
-24 QTFTMKK
+24 MKK
-31 IILPLAFVFTS
+31 IMTSLAFVCFCLVS
-42 MVCAQAQKAT
+42 INAQKAT
-52 VQKLWATDTI
+52 VLKLWATDTI
-62 LKVPE
+62 LKIPE
-67 SVLVDDKENCIW
+67 SVLVDDKENCLW
-79 VSNIDGASTAKD
+79 VSNIDGAANGKD

-96 SKLSKSGTPINLEWI
+96 SKLSKTGTPINLDWI

-139 IKKAVI
+139 IKKGVI
-145 IKKIPIEGSVFLNDV
+145 KNKIKVEGSVFLNDV
-160 TVNNKGAVF
+160 TVNKNGAVF
-169 VSDSRTGKVHRYEN
+169 VSDSRTGKLHRYEN
-183 NVVTTEVENLQGPNG
+183 NMVTIEVENLQGPNG
-198 LLSIEDQLLILDK
+198 LLSIDDQLLILDR

-217 TASGAISKI
+217 TPGGTISKI

-236 IERVA
+236 IEKVA
-241 PNQYL
+241 PNQYI

-254 YYVIA
+254 YFVEA

-266 FDTRTEKINS
+266 FDTRSEKINS

>member
-1 MNKKRPSRSKANFRP
+1 
-16 RIFFNFLA
+16 
-24 QTFTMKK
+24 MKK
-31 IILPLAFVFTS
+31 IMISLAFACFSLVS
-42 MVCAQAQKAT
+42 INAQKAT

-62 LKVPE
+62 LKIPE
-67 SVLVDDKENCIW
+67 SVLVDDKENCLW
-79 VSNIDGASTAKD
+79 VSNIDGASNGKD

-96 SKLSKSGTPINLEWI
+96 SKLSKTGSPVNLEWV

-139 IKKAVI
+139 IKKGVI
-145 IKKIPIEGSVFLNDV
+145 KNKIKVEGSVFLNDV
-160 TVNNKGAVF
+160 TVNKNGAVF
-169 VSDSRTGKVHRYEN
+169 VSDSRTGKVHRIEN
-183 NVVTTEVENLQGPNG
+183 GIVSIEVENLQGPNG
-198 LLSIEDQLLILDK
+198 LLSIEDQLLILDR
-211 GSLLSL
+211 GSLLSV
-217 TASGAISKI
+217 TPGGAISKI

-241 PNQYL
+241 PNQYI

-254 YYVIA
+254 YYIVA

-266 FDTRTEKINS
+266 FDTRSEKINS

-288 YVPTFLKN
+288 YVPTFMKN

>member
-1 MNKKRPSRSKANFRP
+1 
-16 RIFFNFLA
+16 
-24 QTFTMKK
+24 MKK
-31 IILPLAFVFTS
+31 IIGSLALVIVVFVS
-42 MVCAQAQKAT
+42 VSAQKAT

-79 VSNIDGASTAKD
+79 VSNIDGASNGKD

-96 SKLSKSGTPINLEWI
+96 SKLSKTGTPINLEWI

-139 IKKAVI
+139 IKKATIV
-145 IKKIPIEGSVFLNDV
+145 KRVPIEGSVFLNDV
-160 TVNNKGAVF
+160 TVNSKGAVF
-169 VSDSRTGKVHRYEN
+169 ISDSRTGKVHRYEN
-183 NVVTTEVENLQGPNG
+183 NTTTIEVENLQGPNG
-198 LLSIEDQLLILDK
+198 LLSIEDQLLILDR
-211 GSLLSL
+211 GSLLSV
-217 TASGAISKI
+217 TPGGAISKI
-226 MDGMDPSTDG
+226 MDGMDPSADG

-254 YYVIA
+254 YYVVA

-266 FDTRTEKINS
+266 FDTRSEKINS

-283 KNKII
+283 KKKII

-296 SVVAYQLQIQ
+296 NVVAYQLEIQ